1 VRESEDAQRIVYRN
15 GEPWLALGPGHWTF
29 ERRDSRHGG
38 WRITGSYTVPAGSEF
53 YVRFLADGDCPECYA
68 GIQSGDGHNEGCS
81 QRGDF
86 GGFATPEAQQ
96 DAMCPDNA
104 EETRQL
110 IEVERDLHVARS
122 ERDEA
127 RYELAEARAD
137 AALGRVLAERGLNEV
152 LDERD
157 VARAERDAAL
167 SGIDAAKFLASRETE
182 SFVAARAEL
191 AEARAGLADANAHI
205 ANAAEAYSA
214 AIRER
219 NIAQNAEAVAN
230 AARAYVAARCSH
242 GEGAMARDSDAWDAL
257 RAAVEG
263 Q

>member
-127 RYELAEARAD
+127 RYELAEARA
-137 AALGRVLAERGLNEV
+137 
-152 LDERD
+152 
-157 VARAERDAAL
+157 
-167 SGIDAAKFLASRETE
+167 
-182 SFVAARAEL
+182 
-191 AEARAGLADANAHI
+191 GLADANAHI